1 MRFNYEAVNMSVITS
16 YIFIITNPVVR
27 QNFGALLSH
36 KVMYNLNF
44 FNF

>member
-1 MRFNYEAVNMSVITS
+1 MS
-16 YIFIITNPVVR
+16 YIFIITNPIVR